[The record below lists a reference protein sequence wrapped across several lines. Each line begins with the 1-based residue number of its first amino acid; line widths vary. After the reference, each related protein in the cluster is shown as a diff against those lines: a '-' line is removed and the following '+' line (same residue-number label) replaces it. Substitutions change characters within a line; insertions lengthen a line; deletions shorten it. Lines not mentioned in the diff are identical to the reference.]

1 MANTKILIVEDDG
14 TIVVRL
20 ERLLHEWGYATVSV
34 ESGEEALQLAA
45 DQAPDLALMDIRL
58 DGGDGVLDGIETAR
72 LLHERFAIPSIYL
85 TAYADDE
92 YLHRARA
99 TEPYG
104 YLVKPL
110 QVLSLQSTL
119 AMAVAKIRVDN
130 RLKALLREREVLL
143 QEVHHR
149 VKNNMHSITSL
160 LSIMAS
166 SIHDEQ
172 ARRALQEGEN
182 RIRTMATVH
191 QMLYKTDDL
200 THIDFR
206 EYATDIVYH
215 LFHSYGISTNQVAP
229 KLDIDDVALGIDV
242 AIPCGML
249 LNELVSNSLKYAF
262 PDGKTGR
269 VTMALHT
276 LEDGY
281 ELLVSDTGVGLPEGF
296 QVEQTESLG
305 LKLVAGWARQVQGE
319 YTLTPLEPEG
329 MEGTQFR
336 LVFTRQD

>member
-1 MANTKILIVEDDG
+1 
-14 TIVVRL
+14 
-20 ERLLHEWGYATVSV
+20 
-34 ESGEEALQLAA
+34 
-45 DQAPDLALMDIRL
+45 
-58 DGGDGVLDGIETAR
+58 
-72 LLHERFAIPSIYL
+72 
-85 TAYADDE
+85 
-92 YLHRARA
+92 
-99 TEPYG
+99 
-104 YLVKPL
+104 
-110 QVLSLQSTL
+110 
-119 AMAVAKIRVDN
+119 MAVAKIRVDQ

-182 RIRTMATVH
+182 RIRAMATVH

-200 THIDFR
+200 THINFR

-229 KLDIDDVALGIDV
+229 KLDIEDVPLGIDV

-269 VTMALHT
+269 VTVTLHT
-276 LEDGY
+276 LGDGY
-281 ELLVSDTGVGLPEGF
+281 ELTVSDTGVGLPEGF
-296 QVEQTESLG
+296 QVEQAESLG

-319 YTLTPLEPEG
+319 YTLGRSEQEG
-329 MEGTQFR
+329 VDGTQFR
-336 LVFTRQD
+336 LVFTRQN